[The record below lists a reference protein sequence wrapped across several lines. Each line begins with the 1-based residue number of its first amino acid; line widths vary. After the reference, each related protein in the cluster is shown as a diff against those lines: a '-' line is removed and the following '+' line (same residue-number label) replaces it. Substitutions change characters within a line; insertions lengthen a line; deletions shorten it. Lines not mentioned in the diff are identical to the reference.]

1 MTSLRG
7 DIWAGLTTASRRSMM
22 KCPACGEVV
31 DTRVAVNVS
40 AHMRDGEPPVILPDA
55 KKPRPD

>member
-31 DTRVAVNVS
+31 DTRVAVNVF
-40 AHMRDGEPPVILPDA
+40 AHMRWRATRYPAGR
-55 KKPRPD
+55 KKAAA